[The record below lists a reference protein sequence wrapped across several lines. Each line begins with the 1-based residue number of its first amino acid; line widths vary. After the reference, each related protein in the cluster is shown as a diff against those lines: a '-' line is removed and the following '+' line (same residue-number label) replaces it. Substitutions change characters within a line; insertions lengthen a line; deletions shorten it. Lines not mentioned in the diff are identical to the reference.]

1 MNATDSKYIPKSYS
15 NKEEALNVYSH
26 GLGFVLSI
34 VALVLL
40 VLRAVRYGDV
50 WHIISFSIYGVSM
63 IVLYLASTLFHAAR
77 NPVRR
82 RRLNIFDHASI
93 FVLIAGTYTPYL
105 LVTLN
110 GAWGWSLFGVVWG
123 IAIIGIVLK
132 IFYTGRFRLASTIMY
147 LLMGWVIIVAIK
159 PLLQNLAPDGLWL
172 LALGGLFYSVGAALY
187 MIPKIPYNHAIFHLL
202 VLLGSASH
210 FLSIYYFVAPS

>member
-1 MNATDSKYIPKSYS
+1 MSATKTKYIPKSYS
-15 NKEEALNVYSH
+15 AKEEALNVYSH

-34 VALVLL
+34 AGLVLL
-40 VLRAVRYGDV
+40 VFRAVQYGDA
-50 WHIISFSIYGVSM
+50 WHIVSFSIYGFSM
-63 IVLYLASTLFHAAR
+63 IVLYLASTLFHAAK

-93 FVLIAGTYTPYL
+93 FILIAGTYTPYL

-123 IAIIGIVLK
+123 IALVGVVLK

-159 PLLQNLAPDGLWL
+159 PLLQNLAPGGLWL
-172 LALGGLFYSVGAALY
+172 LALGGVFYSIGAALY
-187 MIPKIPYNHAIFHLL
+187 MIQKVPYNHAIFHLL

-210 FLSIYYFVAPS
+210 FLSIYYFV

>member
-1 MNATDSKYIPKSYS
+1 MSATKTKYIPKSYS
-15 NKEEALNVYSH
+15 AKEEALNVYSH

-34 VALVLL
+34 AGLVLL
-40 VLRAVRYGDV
+40 VFRAVQYGDA
-50 WHIISFSIYGVSM
+50 WHIVSFSIYGLSM
-63 IVLYLASTLFHAAR
+63 IVLYLASTLFHAAK

-93 FVLIAGTYTPYL
+93 FILIAGTYTPYL

-110 GAWGWSLFGVVWG
+110 GTWGWSLFGVVWG
-123 IAIIGIVLK
+123 IALVGVVLK

-159 PLLQNLAPDGLWL
+159 PLLQNLAPGGLWL
-172 LALGGLFYSVGAALY
+172 LALGGVFYSIGAALY
-187 MIPKIPYNHAIFHLL
+187 MIQKVPYNHAIFHLL

-210 FLSIYYFVAPS
+210 FLSIYYFV

>member
-1 MNATDSKYIPKSYS
+1 MSATKTKYIPKSYS
-15 NKEEALNVYSH
+15 AKEEALNVYSH

-34 VALVLL
+34 AGLVLL
-40 VLRAVRYGDV
+40 VFRAVQYGDA
-50 WHIISFSIYGVSM
+50 WHIVSFSIYGLSM
-63 IVLYLASTLFHAAR
+63 IVLYLASTLFHAAK

-93 FVLIAGTYTPYL
+93 FILIAGTYTPYL

-123 IAIIGIVLK
+123 IALVGVVLK

-159 PLLQNLAPDGLWL
+159 PLLQNLAPGGLWL
-172 LALGGLFYSVGAALY
+172 LALGGVFYSIGAALY
-187 MIPKIPYNHAIFHLL
+187 MIQKVPYNHAIFHLL

-210 FLSIYYFVAPS
+210 FLSIYYFV